1 MVLSSNEIQKIIPHR
16 YPFLMV
22 DKITEL
28 VPGEKASGVKA
39 VTANE
44 MHFLGH
50 FPEEHVMPGV
60 LIIEA
65 LAQIGAVTVLS
76 LEHQKGRT
84 AYFAGIR
91 SAKFRHKVVP
101 GDLMNLEFEIL
112 KLKNNVG
119 IGLGKAFVE
128 GKLVCEAEMTFATSG

>member
-1 MVLSSNEIQKIIPHR
+1 MELSSNQIQEIIPHR
-16 YPFLMV
+16 YPFLML

-28 VPGEKASGVKA
+28 EPGVKA
-39 VTANE
+39 KGIKAVSANE

-50 FPEEHVMPGV
+50 FPHEHVMPGV
-60 LIIEA
+60 LIIES
-65 LAQIGAVTVLS
+65 LAQLGAVVVLS

-84 AYFAGIR
+84 AYFAGIKN
-91 SAKFRHKVVP
+91 AKFRNKVVP
-101 GDLMNLEFEIL
+101 GDKMVLDFEIIR
-112 KLKNNVG
+112 LKNNVG